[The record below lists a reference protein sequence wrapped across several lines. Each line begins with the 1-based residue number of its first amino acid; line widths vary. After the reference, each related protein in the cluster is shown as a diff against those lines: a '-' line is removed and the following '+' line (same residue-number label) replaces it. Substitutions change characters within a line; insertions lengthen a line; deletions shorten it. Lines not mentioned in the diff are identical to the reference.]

1 MTKKSLCLCIPT
13 FNRFDKLQISISH
26 HVKLCLQYSLSL
38 VISDNASSDRTREL
52 LVKFKEQYDW
62 FDFIIQPKN
71 IGPDANFNFVLN
83 MGLKTGADY
92 LWLVGDDDLVQP
104 DALGT
109 ILKRLSVESPDLM
122 IVNSRN
128 QVKKELP
135 SGYTSPSNLL
145 RELSWHTTFISSLIF
160 GAEAAIHSIEGNNLS
175 RNFGHVFGV
184 FTFLAHQ
191 STINVLWEQKT
202 SITTIRLDNSLPSW
216 FDSILDIFVSNW
228 IKTINCLPSEYSDE
242 DKRIAIRSLW
252 SQSSILNPKTI
263 VFLIFR
269 NDINLKE
276 FLSKKPELKLV
287 IGSQWFYFL
296 IPAFLVPKPLSRKI
310 AKFALNLY
318 FKKRS
323 NESSN
328 FEKL

>member
-1 MTKKSLCLCIPT
+1 MNNPLCICIPT
-13 FNRFDKLQISISH
+13 HNRINKLRKSISH
-26 HVKLCLQYSLSL
+26 HAKLCIRHNLLL
-38 VISDNASSDRTREL
+38 VVSDNASSDQTREL
-52 LVKFKEQYDW
+52 LVKLKEQYEW

-71 IGPDANFNFVLN
+71 IGPDANFNFVLK

-92 LWLVGDDDLVQP
+92 LWLVGDDDLIQP
-104 DALGT
+104 DALQT
-109 ILKRLSVESPDLM
+109 ILKRLCVESPDLM
-122 IVNSRN
+122 IVNTRN

-135 SGYTSPSNLL
+135 SSYTSPSNLL
-145 RELSWHTTFISSLIF
+145 KDLSWHTTFISSLIF
-160 GAEAAIHSIEGNNLS
+160 GAEAAIHGIKGNNLS

-184 FTFLAHQ
+184 FTFLADQ
-191 STINVLWEQKT
+191 PIINVSWEQKI

-216 FDSILDIFVSNW
+216 FGSILDIFVSNW

-269 NDINLKE
+269 SDINLKE

-296 IPAFLVPKPLSRKI
+296 IPAFLVPKFLSRKI